1 MTRQP
6 TNPIRQR
13 NVFSL
18 LSLCILSVLM
28 TLSCTHQQ
36 HQRPD
41 ISQQRAAADS
51 TLKDISD
58 TTRLR
63 QMVLSY
69 KRSHDAVGEMMA
81 CKQLGK
87 ALRENNC
94 YQQAI
99 DCHQREYALAES
111 LQDTIDMVQALN
123 NIGTNFRRFGVL
135 DEAIN
140 YHYRALSLANAYSDQ
155 EDKVAKKNKVVS
167 LNGIGNI
174 SLTLNDSLT
183 ADSVFR
189 AALKGET
196 ELGSELG
203 RAINFANLGALFE
216 SGGKTDSAWAY
227 YRLSMKSN
235 QAAHSDLGI
244 SLCYNHFGRLLEKAG
259 KTQEAIS
266 QYEKAYK
273 LMEQGSDKWHWL
285 ESCLALARI
294 YVQTGDHAKALGYLS
309 KALAEAEQQQS
320 IEHLA
325 EVYKLYYL
333 IYNKENNCPKALEC
347 FTKASE
353 YNDSVN
359 SEKNLVH
366 MQNVRVK
373 YEYERRQGEI
383 DTLNKSYQTER
394 ILKRVGVLSTIT
406 IALLSVIA
414 VVFLCYVIKS
424 RKQKQKLMEENEKA
438 MTSFFTNITHEFRT
452 PLTVILG
459 HADRMGKGLATQG
472 EIADTGR
479 AISRQGRRLLTLIN
493 QILDISKI
501 KAKAA
506 TMEWRRGNV
515 ATYISM
521 LLDGFTSMA
530 GQRNIEIVYAPKQ
543 EQMVIDFV
551 PDYVQKIVCNLMSNA
566 IKFSHPDSN
575 ILVTTAIDGEVFT
588 LRIADF
594 GIGMS
599 AEDQKHIFNLY
610 HQNNDGMSD
619 MGSGIGLALVKQ
631 ITKLLHGTVSVES
644 LLGRGSVFTITL
656 PVSCNE
662 EAKALSIDASEPLP
676 ATADPALYTEPTHD
690 ETAQNEEVKRQNDMR
705 PVVLIVEDNIDV
717 AEYIQ
722 LCLKDQY
729 LVRFAQNGKDGLE
742 KAQQLMPDIIITDL
756 MMPVMDGLQLCTEI
770 RQSDIL
776 NHIPVVMVT
785 AKNTDRDRLQ
795 GLSTGADAYISK
807 PFNADELTI
816 SIDNLLRRQRLL
828 REKYSQAVEEKQEK
842 PEEGLQPKEREFLE
856 KLNQVVTEAMPSG
869 NLSVDRIASDLC
881 MSGQQMRRKLNAI
894 TGETPAFYIRRIQM
908 QTAKG
913 MMDQDR
919 DIPINEVARSV
930 GYDDMSHFTRT
941 FKAMYN
947 VTPSQYK
954 NEGQ

>member
-1 MTRQP
+1 M
-6 TNPIRQR
+6 
-13 NVFSL
+13 
-18 LSLCILSVLM
+18 
-28 TLSCTHQQ
+28 
-36 HQRPD
+36 
-41 ISQQRAAADS
+41 ADS
-51 TLKDISD
+51 VTKTVDD
-58 TTRLR
+58 TTQLR
-63 QMVLSY
+63 KLARDYQR
-69 KRSHDAVGEMMA
+69 KHDAVGEMMA
-81 CKQLGK
+81 YKQLGK
-87 ALRENNC
+87 LLRENNN
-94 YQQAI
+94 YQEAI

-111 LQDTIDMVQALN
+111 LQDTNDMVQALN

-135 DEAIN
+135 DEATN
-140 YHYRALSLANAYSDQ
+140 YHYRALTLANAYSDK

-203 RAINFANLGALFE
+203 RAINFANLGSLFE
-216 SGGKTDSAWAY
+216 SGGRTDSAWVY
-227 YRLSMKSN
+227 YRKSMKSN

-259 KTQEAIS
+259 KTQQAIA
-266 QYEKAYK
+266 QYQKAYS
-273 LMEQGSDKWHWL
+273 LMENNNDKWHWL

-294 YVQTGDHAKALGYLS
+294 YVQTGQHTIATKYLS
-309 KALAEAEQQQS
+309 KALAEAEKQNS

-325 EVYKLYYL
+325 EVYRLYYL
-333 IYNKENNCPKALEC
+333 IYNKENNCRKALEC
-347 FTKASE
+347 FTKSSE

-373 YEYERRQGEI
+373 YEYERRQREI
-383 DTLNKSYQTER
+383 DTLNKNYQTER
-394 ILKRVGVLSTIT
+394 ILKRVGMLSAVT
-406 IALLSVIA
+406 IALLSAMAVI
-414 VVFLCYVIKS
+414 FLSYVIKS
-424 RKQKQKLMEENEKA
+424 RKQKQKLMVENEKA

-459 HADRMGKGLATQG
+459 HADRMCKGLVTERQ
-472 EIADTGR
+472 IADTGT
-479 AISRQGRRLLTLIN
+479 AVGRQGRRLLALIN

-506 TMEWRRGNV
+506 PAEWFRGDV
-515 ATYISM
+515 IGYISM
-521 LLDGFTSMA
+521 LLDSFTALA
-530 GQRNIEIVYAPKQ
+530 GQRNIDIVYAPKQ
-543 EQMVIDFV
+543 EHVSVDFV
-551 PDYVQKIVCNLMSNA
+551 PDYMQKIVCNLMSNA
-566 IKFSHPDSN
+566 IKFSNPDSN
-575 ILVTTAIDGEVFT
+575 ILVTAAIDGNVFT
-588 LRIADF
+588 LRVADF

-599 AEDQKHIFNLY
+599 AEDQKHIFDLY
-610 HQNNDGMSD
+610 HQNNDGLRD

-631 ITKLLHGTVSVES
+631 ITKQLHGTVSVES
-644 LLGRGSVFTITL
+644 HIGKGSVFTVTL
-656 PVSCNE
+656 PTTSGCKTKEFTTDNF
-662 EAKALSIDASEPLP
+662 LSQPLTDETMP
-676 ATADPALYTEPTHD
+676 YTETETHD
-690 ETAQNEEVKRQNDMR
+690 KAVSDKTPNKNDTR

-722 LCLKDQY
+722 LCLKDKY
-729 LVRFAQNGKDGLE
+729 LIRFAQNGKDGLE

-795 GLSTGADAYISK
+795 GLSTGADAYLSK
-807 PFNADELTI
+807 PFNADELTVTI
-816 SIDNLLRRQRLL
+816 ENLLRRQRLM
-828 REKYSQAVEEKQEK
+828 REKYSQAVEAKQEK
-842 PEEGLQPKEREFLE
+842 PEEELQPKEREFLE
-856 KLNQVVTEAMPSG
+856 KLTRVVTDAMPSG
-869 NLSVDRIASDLC
+869 ELSVDIIASRLC
-881 MSGQQMRRKLNAI
+881 MSGQQMRRKLNTI

-908 QTAKG
+908 QTAKV
-913 MMDQDR
+913 MMDNDK
-919 DIPINEVARSV
+919 DVPINEVARSV
-930 GYDDMSHFTRT
+930 GYYDMSHFTRV
-941 FKAMYN
+941 FKSMYN

-954 NEGQ
+954 SEHCVK